1 MGFIVGTCTTDATL
15 TDESMDG
22 HDPLGTSL
30 CIHSVVT
37 SAACRRKRVATAALR
52 GYVECLVEEAVPVE
66 RIMLIAKA
74 GLLRLYVGAGFGLV
88 GLSEVVHGADPW
100 FELAMP
106 LAKEPLSKARATPFV
121 QVDAFTTAIYGGNPA
136 AVVFT
141 HRGGD
146 ADWMQRTAEEFNLS
160 ETAFVERRPKPAS
173 AAGAGAGAGE
183 AGVEDWD
190 LRWFTPQAEVDL
202 CGHATLGAAH
212 AIFTHRADAGV
223 GGGAE
228 PTALRFHTL
237 SGLLTVTREGGFL
250 SMDFPSE
257 PVAAGDSNLASNGAI
272 SRALFGEDEE
282 GDDGLLFVGR
292 NRLDLM
298 VEVTPEA
305 FASIQPDMAKLAAI
319 SSGKGVADDGSDVE
333 PVRGV
338 VVTAAAAGQTFAGS
352 TPDFI
357 SRCFFPSIGVD
368 EDPVTGS
375 AHCGLAPYWA
385 AQLGKNEM
393 AGYQASARGGEVR
406 VKVTSDGRVVLGG
419 RAVTVMRGDLAV

>member
-106 LAKEPLSKARATPFV
+106 LTKEPLSKARATPFV

-160 ETAFVERRPKPAS
+160 DTAFVQKRPRS
-173 AAGAGAGAGE
+173 AAPADE
-183 AGVEDWD
+183 GVEDWD
-190 LRWFTPQAEVDL
+190 LRWFTPKAEVDL

-223 GGGAE
+223 GAGTE
-228 PTALRFHTL
+228 PAALRFHTL

-272 SRALFGEDEE
+272 SEALFGEDEE
-282 GDDGLLFVGR
+282 DGDENILFVGR

-305 FASIQPDMAKLAAI
+305 FASIQPDMAKLAAV
-319 SSGKGVADDGSDVE
+319 SDGKGVADDGSDAE

-352 TPDFI
+352 APDFI
-357 SRCFFPSIGVD
+357 SRCFFPNIGVD

-393 AGYQASARGGEVR
+393 LGYQASTRGGEVR